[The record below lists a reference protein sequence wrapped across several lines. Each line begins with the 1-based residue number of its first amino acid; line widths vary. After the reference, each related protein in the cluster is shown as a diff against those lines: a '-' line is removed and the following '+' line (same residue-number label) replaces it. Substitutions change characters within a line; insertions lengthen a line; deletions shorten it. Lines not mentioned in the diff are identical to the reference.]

1 MEDEELMNLILE
13 KLYQE
18 RYDEPIKSIRN
29 TLNELDLYFR
39 KNQLN
44 RVMADI
50 KNNNFAKVS
59 KYDDDFEA
67 QISPEGTVYCEDVL
81 MLK

>member
-1 MEDEELMNLILE
+1 MEDEELMNLVLE

-18 RYDEPIKSIRN
+18 RYTRGINSIRDALSE
-29 TLNELDLYFR
+29 TDVYFR

-50 KNNNFAKVS
+50 KNNGFALVS
-59 KYDDDFEA
+59 KVEDDFEA
-67 QISPEGTVYCEDVL
+67 QISAEGIVYCEDIL
-81 MLK
+81 MLR